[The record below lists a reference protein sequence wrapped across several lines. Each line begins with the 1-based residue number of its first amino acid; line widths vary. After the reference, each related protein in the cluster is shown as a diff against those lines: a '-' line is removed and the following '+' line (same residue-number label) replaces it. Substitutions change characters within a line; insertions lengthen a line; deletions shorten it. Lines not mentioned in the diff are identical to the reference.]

1 MGTLT
6 KALSGIGIL
15 IAIFLVL
22 NNASSSV
29 KVVDVIGK
37 NAINGISVLQGRSVQ
52 LSGTYDKAK

>member
-1 MGTLT
+1 MGTLY
-6 KALSGIGIL
+6 KVISGIGIL

-22 NNASSSV
+22 NNASASV

-52 LSGTYDKAK
+52 IKD